1 MISLLRT
8 AGKFRERRRA
18 LAEDR
23 SGQDMIEYALLAAA
37 VAVLVAAALPT
48 GVYTPISTL
57 FSSISSAMSA
67 N

>member
-67 N
+67 S